1 MNMNT
6 LQRLEYDKMI
16 MRVKEYAVSYLGQLQ
31 IEKMQPMTELRRIR
45 QALDETVETLAMLK
59 QSASVPV
66 PMMTGIEPVFDL
78 NGTGY
83 VYSEQEF
90 SHIAQFLQSCAQLK
104 KYMASKQHVAPKVS
118 TYARSIHELIS
129 LKSELECCLR
139 HGRVTDEASKELAKT
154 RKRIMTVEE
163 RLKGK
168 LQSIMSKHRDILQ
181 EAIIGMRGDR
191 YVIPIKRDYRKQ
203 LDGRVLDESSSGQ
216 TLFVEPYEVAHLQA
230 ELTLLRAD
238 EAREEG
244 KVLSELTGLVEAAD
258 QELRQNAEIVG
269 VYDVLVAKA
278 KYALTYDGQDV
289 DLNDRGIVRIQ
300 GARHPGL
307 TGMVPLDFAIGEA
320 YHALIITGPNT
331 GGKTVA
337 LKTVG
342 LLTLLVQTGLPVPVA
357 QGSIFN
363 VYEQIAADIGDGQS
377 LEQSLST
384 FSSHIREVIEILTFA
399 NDRSLILIDEMATGT
414 DPGEGVGLSIAILEE
429 LYRRGATVVATTHY
443 NEIKHF
449 AAMAEGFE
457 NARMEFDTETL
468 RPLYRLCIGEAGRS
482 YAFVIAE
489 KLGIPAHII
498 ERSKEITGELS
509 SVGDEPASFRTPI
522 RQLSRQEPQEAKAK
536 PSKTEHL
543 NHSLRK
549 GDCVYVSTLQ
559 RTGIVYAEA
568 DARGIVGVMIE
579 KRRLQINHK
588 RLTLHIPKEELYPD
602 DYDFDILFESK
613 EVRKRKKLM
622 NRKHV
627 EGLVIEKRP
636 EET

>member
-1 MNMNT
+1 MKMTT
-6 LQRLEYDKMI
+6 LQRLEYDRI
-16 MRVKEYAVSYLGQLQ
+16 INRIKEYTASYLGLKLV
-31 IEKMQPMTELRRIR
+31 EELQPMTELKRIR
-45 QALDETVETLAMLK
+45 QSLDEAVETLAMLK

-66 PMMTGIEPVFDL
+66 PTMTGMDIVLEL
-78 NGTGY
+78 IGTGY

-90 SHIAQFLQSCAQLK
+90 SHISQYLHSCAQLK
-104 KYMASKQHVAPKVS
+104 KYMASKQHVAPQVS
-118 TYARSIHELIS
+118 SYARSIHELTT
-129 LKSELECCLR
+129 LKTELERCLR
-139 HGRVTDEASKELAKT
+139 HGRVTDEASKELAKA
-154 RKRIMTVEE
+154 RKRIAVVEE

-191 YVIPIKRDYRKQ
+191 YVIPIKRDHRKQ

-244 KVLSELTGLVEAAD
+244 KVLSELTGLVEAAE

-278 KYALTYDGQDV
+278 KLAMTYDGRDV
-289 DLNDRGIVRIQ
+289 ELNDRGNIHIQ

-307 TGMVPLDFAIGEA
+307 SGMVPLDFAVGEA
-320 YHALIITGPNT
+320 YHTLIITGPNT

-342 LLTLLVQTGLPVPVA
+342 LLTLMVQMGLPVPV
-357 QGSIFN
+357 GSGSVFS
-363 VYEQIAADIGDGQS
+363 VYTQIAADIGDGQS

-384 FSSHIREVIEILTFA
+384 FSSHIREIIEILA
-399 NDRSLILIDEMATGT
+399 CADDRTLVLIDEMATGT

-443 NEIKHF
+443 NEIKHY

-468 RPLYRLCIGEAGRS
+468 QPLYRLRIGEAGRS

-489 KLGIPAHII
+489 KLGIPHSMI
-498 ERSKEITGELS
+498 ERSKEITSQLGGLGTS
-509 SVGDEPASFRTPI
+509 SPSFESPPRPLTRQVRDDKGMKTSKEERPRNTLRVGDS
-522 RQLSRQEPQEAKAK
+522 
-536 PSKTEHL
+536 
-543 NHSLRK
+543 
-549 GDCVYVSTLQ
+549 VYVSTLK
-559 RTGIVYAEA
+559 RTGVVYAEA
-568 DARGIVGVMIE
+568 DARGMVGVLIE
-579 KRRLQINHK
+579 KRRLQMNHK

-613 EVRKRKKLM
+613 ETRKRMKLM
-622 NRKHV
+622 NRKYV
-627 EGLVIEKRP
+627 EGLTIEREP
-636 EET
+636 E